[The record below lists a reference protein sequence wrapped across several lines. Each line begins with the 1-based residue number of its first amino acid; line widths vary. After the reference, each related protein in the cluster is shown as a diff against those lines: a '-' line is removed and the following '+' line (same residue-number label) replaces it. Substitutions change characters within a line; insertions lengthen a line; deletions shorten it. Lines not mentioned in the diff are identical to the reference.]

1 MSAHNKK
8 EERKKLVVRIVCIAL
23 AVLMVVPI
31 VVASLLS
38 GVDLYWGRRNIS
50 SHTAKR
56 SEGTVGT
63 KCISETPE

>member
-38 GVDLYWGRRNIS
+38 GVGYY
-50 SHTAKR
+50 
-56 SEGTVGT
+56 
-63 KCISETPE
+63 